1 MDRQV
6 LNKLV
11 EWKANKNKKP
21 LIIRG
26 VRQVGKTWLVD
37 DFSKNYESYVKIDFE
52 KQPEF
57 KQLFEN
63 TKNPIRLVENIS
75 FATGEKISENTLI
88 FFDEIQCCS
97 EALNSL
103 KYFCEDAKQYDVIA
117 AGSLLGIQL
126 AKGFP
131 VGKVDFIDLAPM
143 TFNEFLIADNNKNL
157 CEYIKNVDS
166 LDAIPE
172 IFRGPLS
179 EKLRIY
185 MYVGGM
191 PEPLECWCSTHDI
204 NKVDEILYKIL
215 ESYKSDFGKYAPNT
229 DLPKINLI
237 WNSLNSQLSKE
248 NKKFIYSVVKPGA
261 RAREYENAVS
271 WLCDANLLQRVTKI
285 KKPNIPLSAYEDRL
299 AFKIYMSDVG
309 LLRKYANI
317 TFNILSDN
325 NYLFTEFKGSL
336 TENFI
341 LQSLRSNFNVPLY
354 YWANNNYEVDFV
366 MQHEDLILPIEVK
379 AGQNVAS
386 ASLKNYLKIYHDE
399 SKLAIRFSKNNLC
412 LDGKILNIPL
422 FMVSETERLVDIA
435 LSNL

>member
-1 MDRQV
+1 MDRLA

-11 EWKANKNKKP
+11 AWKNKKNKKP
-21 LIIRG
+21 MIIRG

-37 DFSKNYESYVKIDFE
+37 EFSKNYESYVKIDFE

-63 TKNPIRLVENIS
+63 TKDPIRLVENIS
-75 FATGEKISENTLI
+75 FAIGKQISEKTLL
-88 FFDEIQCCS
+88 FFDEIQCCP
-97 EALNSL
+97 EALHSL
-103 KYFCEDAKQYDVIA
+103 KYFCEDAKQYDVVA

-131 VGKVDFIDLAPM
+131 VGKVDFIDLHPM
-143 TFNEFLIADNNKNL
+143 AFEEFLIADNNKNL
-157 CEYIKNVDS
+157 CDYMKSINS
-166 LDAIPE
+166 LEPIPD
-172 IFRGPLS
+172 IFWGTLS
-179 EKLRIY
+179 EKLQMY

-191 PEPLECWCSTHDI
+191 PEPLACWCSTHDV
-204 NKVDEILYKIL
+204 NMVDEILYKIL
-215 ESYKSDFGKYAPNT
+215 ESYKSDFGKYAPNN

-237 WNSLNSQLSKE
+237 WNSLTSQLSKE
-248 NKKFIYSVVKPGA
+248 NKKFLYSVVKPGA

-271 WLCDANLLQRVTKI
+271 WLCDANILQRVTKI

-317 TFNILSDN
+317 PLNILSDN

-341 LQSLRSNFNVPLY
+341 LQSLCSNFNTPLY

-366 MQHEDLILPIEVK
+366 IQHEDLILPIEVK
-379 AGQNVAS
+379 AGKNTAS
-386 ASLKNYLKIYHDE
+386 ASLKNYLKIYHNE
-399 SKLAIRFSKNNLC
+399 SKVAVRFSKNNLS

-422 FMVSETERLVDIA
+422 FMAGETEHLVDIA
-435 LSNL
+435 FSNL